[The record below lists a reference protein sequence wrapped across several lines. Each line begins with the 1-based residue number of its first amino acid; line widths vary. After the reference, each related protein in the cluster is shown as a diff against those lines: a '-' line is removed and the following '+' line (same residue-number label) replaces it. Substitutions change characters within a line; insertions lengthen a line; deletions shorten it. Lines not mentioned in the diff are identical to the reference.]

1 MNIYIIGRYIKY
13 LYICKHI
20 YIYVYICIYMYI
32 YILHIFMSQKNFMK
46 QVIFRF
52 IHNSFVDS
60 TSTSA
65 KAMSKQNQSKAAKEQ
80 LKIE

>member
-1 MNIYIIGRYIKY
+1 M
-13 LYICKHI
+13 
-20 YIYVYICIYMYI
+20 YIYVYICIYIYIHKYMYT

-52 IHNSFVDS
+52 VHNSFVDS